1 MCWYSSIWVCLFR
14 GAGMGIKS
22 SFEVYREAV
31 EVLEKAGIG
40 YVVGGGIAIMA
51 YGRTRDTKDIDLYIM
66 DRDRDKAL
74 RALASADFE
83 VDPMPGVHWLCK
95 GFKDGITVDF
105 IIENVGG
112 MHTTEET
119 LWHGYWTMINGV
131 RMHIMSPEDLIV
143 RKIMAMRSDRNDWF
157 DCISVLSSTYEKF
170 DWDYFMKVA
179 SVSYERAL
187 SFVTYVRSD
196 REHIVPIPYRVV
208 AELYRKVAKTQMP
221 H

>member
-1 MCWYSSIWVCLFR
+1 
-14 GAGMGIKS
+14 MGSKDNFKI
-22 SFEVYREAV
+22 YREAV
-31 EVLEKAGIG
+31 EVLESAGIP

-51 YGRTRDTKDIDLYIM
+51 YGRTRDTKDIDLYILDQ
-66 DRDRDKAL
+66 DRDRAL
-74 RALASADFE
+74 QALASAGFE

-95 GFKDGITVDF
+95 GFKKGITVDF
-105 IIENVGG
+105 IMENVGG
-112 MHTTEET
+112 MHTNEET
-119 LWHGYWTMINGV
+119 LLHGYWTVINGV
-131 RMHIMSPEDLIV
+131 RMHVMSPEDLIV

-187 SFVTYVRSD
+187 SFLTYVRSD
-196 REHIVPIPYRVV
+196 REHIVPVPYRAV
-208 AELYRKVAKTQMP
+208 AELYKRLSENPSP